1 MLFSGSMVVLPGF
14 VQYFFYPSLRNLYYL
29 GWDEHLYRLFSSFL
43 DPNFVGAFLAI
54 FFIYTVNFTRGYLKK
69 KEKLKI
75 LGMGMLST
83 LTLVAL
89 YLTYS
94 RSALIMLIVSVV
106 VYLYL
111 INKKKFIVLILFLV
125 LLSVFILPKSFQTEG
140 TNFLRATSSEARVQT
155 LQESLKVIQKSPV
168 YGIGFNAYRYSE
180 NQLGLISGPNW
191 EVSHGGAGSDNSFL
205 FVLATT
211 GVIGFIAYLY
221 LLFKIFSLRNNN
233 LKGGNQFRIVLISS
247 LAGLIVNSL
256 FINSLFYVFI
266 LEWIWI
272 LAAFTESN

>member
-1 MLFSGSMVVLPGF
+1 
-14 VQYFFYPSLRNLYYL
+14 
-29 GWDEHLYRLFSSFL
+29 
-43 DPNFVGAFLAI
+43 
-54 FFIYTVNFTRGYLKK
+54 
-69 KEKLKI
+69 
-75 LGMGMLST
+75 MGMLST